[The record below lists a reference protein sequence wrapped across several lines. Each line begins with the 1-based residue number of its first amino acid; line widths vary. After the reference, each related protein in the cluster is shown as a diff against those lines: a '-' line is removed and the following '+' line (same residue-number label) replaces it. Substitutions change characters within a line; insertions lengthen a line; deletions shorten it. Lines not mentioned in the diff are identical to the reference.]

1 MVDDTAT
8 PNSAQSPV
16 ALDLDALAPKAAQIS
31 FKGKTIEVRALD
43 LPDYAAFI
51 ELYNILSSLK
61 ADESDPTVVMPI
73 YEKIRALVDTTIPEL
88 KEEKLTLPQLLA
100 VFNLLI
106 AANSASDKALMELA
120 DRGIEVKGG
129 DENGDPKDSIS
140 SEPSPSSLE
149 ATPATE

>member
-61 ADESDPTVVMPI
+61 ADESTRRYYYPRTERGEADASSVTSGI
-73 YEKIRALVDTTIPEL
+73 QSFDRS
-88 KEEKLTLPQLLA
+88 KL
-100 VFNLLI
+100 
-106 AANSASDKALMELA
+106 SK
-120 DRGIEVKGG
+120 R
-129 DENGDPKDSIS
+129 
-140 SEPSPSSLE
+140 
-149 ATPATE
+149 